1 MNGEIDI
8 PLWKLLPVFDL
19 KGSDFEFGSH
29 CPDPTIL
36 TRPLLLLGEMCK
48 FCSSWQEEVRSV
60 LVAVVFPMLI
70 RG

>member
-1 MNGEIDI
+1 MNGEINI
-8 PLWKLLPVFDL
+8 LLWKLLPVVDL
-19 KGSDFEFGSH
+19 KGSDFDFGLH
-29 CPDPTIL
+29 CPDPTSL
-36 TRPLLLLGEMCK
+36 TSPLLLLGETCK

>member
-8 PLWKLLPVFDL
+8 PLWKLLPVVDL

-29 CPDPTIL
+29 CPDPTNL

-48 FCSSWQEEVRSV
+48 FCSS
-60 LVAVVFPMLI
+60 
-70 RG
+70 